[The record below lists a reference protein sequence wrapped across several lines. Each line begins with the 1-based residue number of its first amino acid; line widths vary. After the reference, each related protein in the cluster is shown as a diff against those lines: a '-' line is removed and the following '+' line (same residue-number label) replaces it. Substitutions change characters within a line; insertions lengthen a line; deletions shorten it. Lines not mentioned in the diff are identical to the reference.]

1 MSEKL
6 TAQQNIDQNYTET
19 EQKFLPLNPGK
30 LVDKFLDSAVDIE
43 QPYLSHPTERFNLGL
58 RRKESSKGDSYVA
71 TLKDKG
77 VQTDEG
83 LRRLEANGAIS
94 EARYHYYVQD
104 GLPTV
109 HKLRSSPYPDVVI
122 DFFADQHIHAE
133 SENPESWRHFVRE
146 HGLENDFVEVRGDIV
161 DNEWRAH
168 YNYLLRNEGRGMPAP
183 ETDPSPEEIADR
195 ILTRYNGN
203 RMTVNIGGRSG
214 SGKTTLMNATRE
226 ILHERNVTT
235 SAIST
240 DDYNIGRTALR
251 ALGGGTWLNYD
262 ANEVFDLKKA
272 EVHARALRSGFAV
285 HRQLFDYDLEEVVI
299 KGSVKPADINFI
311 EGVKAHHPNFR
322 ELADLTIM
330 VPSSLAQSLG
340 RRILRDLVTR
350 PRFADPSNNIAYY
363 LEYAE
368 PEYRALL

>member
-1 MSEKL
+1 MSERITTQPEL
-6 TAQQNIDQNYTET
+6 QPEFVET

-30 LVDKFLDSAVDIE
+30 LVDKFLDSAIDIE
-43 QPYLSHPTERFNLGL
+43 QPYLSHPAERFNLRM
-58 RRKESSKGDSYVA
+58 RRKIGKKGTSYVA

-77 VQTDEG
+77 VQTDQG
-83 LRRLEANGAIS
+83 LQRLEVDGTIS
-94 EARYHYYVQD
+94 EARYDYYKRD

-109 HKLRSSPYPDVVI
+109 HKFRASPYPDVVV
-122 DFFADQHIHAE
+122 DFFSDQHIHAE
-133 SENPESWRHFVRE
+133 SENPESWRRFLHE
-146 HGLENDFVEVRGDIV
+146 HRLENDFVEVRGDIV

-168 YNYLLRNEGRGMPAP
+168 YDYLLRNEGQGVPAP
-183 ETDPSPEEIADR
+183 EADLSPEEIVDR
-195 ILTRYNGN
+195 ILTRYSGD
-203 RMTVNIGGRSG
+203 RMTVNVGGRSG

-226 ILHERNVTT
+226 RLHERGLTT

-240 DDYNIGRTALR
+240 DDYNIGRTALQ

-262 ANEVFDLKKA
+262 ANEVFDLKMA

-285 HRQLFDYDLEEVVI
+285 HKQLFDYDSEEVAT

-322 ELADLTIM
+322 EIADLTVM
-330 VPSSLAQSLG
+330 VPSSLARSLG
-340 RRILRDLVTR
+340 QRILRDLVTR
-350 PRFADPSNNIAYY
+350 PRFANPSSNIEYY